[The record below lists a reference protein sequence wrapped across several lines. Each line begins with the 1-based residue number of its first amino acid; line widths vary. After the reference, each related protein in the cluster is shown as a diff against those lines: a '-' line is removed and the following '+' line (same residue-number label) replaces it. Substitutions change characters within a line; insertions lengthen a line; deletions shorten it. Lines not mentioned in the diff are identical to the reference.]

1 MIRTSKRFL
10 PFVRFPL
17 LLRVIHIY
25 IYISAMS
32 EIRQRYAFGHRYR
45 GENGGN
51 RFGVNY
57 GALSSRCTRGKNLQL
72 IRETFVSMNFRNEFT
87 GMNITM
93 QTIMKISFMYIC
105 FLSILLNF
113 IKNKLISQRR
123 VRTISFL
130 GNSQSRYVSFIHY

>member
-130 GNSQSRYVSFIHY
+130 GNNQSRYVSFIHY

>member
-17 LLRVIHIY
+17 LLRVIHTY
-25 IYISAMS
+25 IYFGHSLS

-87 GMNITM
+87 GMNIM
-93 QTIMKISFMYIC
+93 IIMKISFMYIC

-113 IKNKLISQRR
+113 IKNKLIFQRH
-123 VRTISFL
+123 VRTISFF